1 MTKNKKAKILA
12 AVVCASTVLAL
23 HPVDTAK
30 AAPTLAPVSAPT
42 VTLNGNSYGVSTQ
55 GLFDDLGGL
64 LEGVGDLV
72 GGDVLEPILKG
83 LTETVDALN
92 VKVGVLGGL
101 LGVQIGEDG
110 SPIIINNSYVI
121 GSGDKNFEHM
131 VVGEG
136 GKFVANKDGSFGTLK
151 IPYDP
156 NTMKDEDGYLG
167 KEENYVFHVDKDT
180 GYIYASDG
188 NFKTDVEGNVTAG
201 TYNGIKIS
209 KVDAASGTDKAGDIK
224 LGDINVTSMQNKL
237 DTMKTYTAG
246 NGIEFGQDGMSTL
259 AEGDVP
265 ISIKTGAGLKID
277 ADNSVAIQLKGDE
290 QNLAVDKANGLSL
303 NDTLKD
309 IKSINNVT
317 IQKNQ
322 DDHYLFGDID
332 VTAINTRTSHMSVD
346 STGTTVF
353 DGDVSSTVK
362 GKTYTLQGLGAAV
375 DGLKTGS
382 GSAVMEGWQYDKD
395 TNTATVGDGVV
406 IDGKNKNI
414 TGANGE
420 KVTVNGVNVEN
431 DTEKGYIVGDVNI
444 TDLNNRTSNITGT
457 TGEDKKDTQFAGD
470 VISGDGSSL
479 DTVADKVQNIQV
491 DENGNIIGGIAGWQ
505 YDKTTNTAT
514 VANTVKVDGNEK
526 NIYSDD
532 GNVKLNGVELSNSA
546 DGYMVGNVN
555 VSVVQKDVD
564 SVKDKTQ
571 HITADKNGTHFD
583 GNITASGDV
592 TTGKGSSL
600 DEVSDKLDAINGWDD
615 DGNLIANKIAGWEYD
630 EKTGT
635 ATIAGSIN
643 INKNGTISATTNAD
657 SYLDLKQDY
666 TELGYGDNKIHLD
679 ENGIGL
685 EAGENTSTTVTD
697 GKVETTVGNTTVTT
711 TQDGTKFDN
720 GESSTVVDG
729 GNITTDNITTDN
741 ITTDNITTSTITA
754 GNGNFTVDK
763 DGNVTSGS
771 VNGVQ
776 IGTNGKGDIIINGTD
791 NNGEVII
798 NGSNISSSTE
808 NIAGIDRVEDGEN
821 STTVIENN
829 TTIDNQG
836 NLNTVN
842 GNFEHQITVGGEN
855 GTLITNKDVT
865 INKGTENEISLSQMG
880 KVDNIDKELQ
890 SNSNYDGTV
899 VGGLNAEA
907 NIRREQ
913 VSVLNNRVNSLENRI
928 GNVEERIDKVGAMA
942 AAIANLR
949 TMGYDPEAPTE
960 IAVGIGQ
967 YRSETGLALGVF
979 HYPNEDFML
988 SASLSTSGDEVMG
1001 GIGATWKLGRKSE
1014 AEKAQDIE
1022 TKRLKKAEEMKIAAQ
1037 KSKVEAQKERHA
1049 KMLEE
1054 RQNHKTA

>member
-1 MTKNKKAKILA
+1 MTKNKRAKILA

-23 HPVDTAK
+23 HPVDTAR
-30 AAPTLAPVSAPT
+30 AASPSAPVSAPT
-42 VTLNGNSYGVSTQ
+42 VTLNGETYGVPTQ
-55 GLFDDLGGL
+55 GRSGGILDDLGDL
-64 LEGVGDLV
+64 IGDLGGTV
-72 GGDVLEPILKG
+72 SGDVLKPIFEG
-83 LTETVDALN
+83 LTETIDALD

-101 LGVQIGEDG
+101 LGVKIGEDG
-110 SPIIINNSYVI
+110 KPILINNSYVI
-121 GSGDKNFEHM
+121 GSGNKDFEHM

-151 IPYDP
+151 NPYDP
-156 NTMKDEDGYLG
+156 NTMTGDYLD
-167 KEENYVFHVDKDT
+167 KEENYVFHVDKNT
-180 GYIYASDG
+180 GYIYASAG
-188 NFKTDVEGNVTAG
+188 NFKTDKDGNVTAG

-209 KVDAASGTDKAGDIK
+209 KVEKASEIDGAGDIK
-224 LGDINVTSMQNKL
+224 LDDINVTSMQKKL
-237 DTMKTYTAG
+237 NTMKTYTASD
-246 NGIEFGQDGMSTL
+246 GIKFGQGNVN
-259 AEGDVP
+259 EDVP
-265 ISIKTGAGLKID
+265 ISVKTGYGLKID
-277 ADNSVAIQLKGDE
+277 TDDNNSVAIQLKKDE
-290 QNLAVDKANGLSL
+290 QNLEVDKDGLSL
-303 NDTLKD
+303 KKTLKD
-309 IKSINNVT
+309 INSINDVT
-317 IQKNQ
+317 VQKDKNN
-322 DDHYLFGDID
+322 HYLFGGID
-332 VTAINTRTSHMSVD
+332 VTAINTKTSHMSVD
-346 STGTTVF
+346 DTGTTIF
-353 DGDVSSTVK
+353 DGDVSSTV
-362 GKTYTLQGLGAAV
+362 GEKTYTLQGLGATV
-375 DGLKTGS
+375 DSLKAGG
-382 GSAVMEGWQYDKD
+382 GSATMEGWQYDKD
-395 TNTATVGDGVV
+395 TNTATVADGVV

-414 TGANGE
+414 TGADGE
-420 KVTVNGVNVEN
+420 KVTVNGVNIEN
-431 DTEKGYIVGDVNI
+431 NTQKEYIVGDVNI

-457 TGEDKKDTQFAGD
+457 TGEDNKDTQFVGD

-491 DENGNIIGGIAGWQ
+491 DKNGNIIGGIAGWQ
-505 YDKTTNTAT
+505 YDEGTNTAT
-514 VANTVKVDGNEK
+514 LANSVKVDGNEK
-526 NIYSDD
+526 NIYSDE
-532 GNVKLNGVELSNSA
+532 GNVKLNGVEVKGNET
-546 DGYMVGNVN
+546 DGYQVGNVN

-564 SVKDKTQ
+564 IVKDKTQ
-571 HITADKNGTHFD
+571 HITVDENGTHFD

-600 DEVSDKLDAINGWDD
+600 DEVSSKLDAINGWDE

-630 EKTGT
+630 EETGT

-643 INKNGTISATTNAD
+643 IDKSGTISSVANSD

-685 EAGENTSTTVTD
+685 GAGENTSTTITD

-720 GESSTVVDG
+720 GESSTVIDG
-729 GNITTDNITTDN
+729 GNITTDN

-776 IGTNGKGDIIINGTD
+776 IGINERGDIIINGGTE

-798 NGSNISSSTE
+798 NGSNISDSTE
-808 NIAGIDRVEDGEN
+808 NVAGIDRVENGEN
-821 STTVIENN
+821 STTIIEGN

-836 NLNTVN
+836 NMNTVN
-842 GNFEHQITVGGEN
+842 GNFKNQVTVGGEN
-855 GTLITNKDVT
+855 GTVITNKEVT

-890 SNSNYDGTV
+890 TNSKYDGTV

-913 VSVLNNRVNSLENRI
+913 VSVLNNRVNSLENRMS
-928 GNVEERIDKVGAMA
+928 NVEERIDKVGAMA

-960 IAVGIGQ
+960 IAVGIG
-967 YRSETGLALGVF
+967 
-979 HYPNEDFML
+979 
-988 SASLSTSGDEVMG
+988 
-1001 GIGATWKLGRKSE
+1001 ATWKLGRKSKIGV
-1014 AEKAQDIE
+1014 EKAQDIE
-1022 TKRLKKAEEMKIAAQ
+1022 PKRLKKAEEMKLAAQ
-1037 KSKVEAQKERHA
+1037 KSKVEAQKERHD

-1054 RQNHKTA
+1054 RQNHKNA

>member
-1 MTKNKKAKILA
+1 MTKNKKAKILT

-30 AAPTLAPVSAPT
+30 AAPTSAPVSAPT
-42 VTLNGNSYGVSTQ
+42 VTLDGNSYGVSTQ
-55 GLFDDLGGL
+55 GILGG
-64 LEGVGDLV
+64 
-72 GGDVLEPILKG
+72 ILDDIG
-83 LTETVDALN
+83 NLTGTITADALD
-92 VKVGVLGGL
+92 VKVGALYGL
-101 LGVQIGEDG
+101 LGIQIGEDG
-110 SPIIINNSYVI
+110 NPIIVNNSYVI
-121 GSGDKNFEHM
+121 GSGSKDFEHM

-151 IPYDP
+151 NPYDP
-156 NTMKDEDGYLG
+156 DTMTGNYLD
-167 KEENYVFHVDKDT
+167 KEGNYVFHVDKDT

-188 NFKTDVEGNVTAG
+188 KFKTDKDGNISASGGKFKTDVNGNVTAG
-201 TYNGIKIS
+201 TYNEVKIS
-209 KVDAASGTDKAGDIK
+209 KVDVTSGAENAGDIK
-224 LGDINVTSMQNKL
+224 LGDINVSKMQNRVNEL
-237 DTMKTYTAG
+237 KTYTAG
-246 NGIEFGQDGMSTL
+246 EGIDIQDTGRNG
-259 AEGDVP
+259 GDQT
-265 ISIKTGAGLKID
+265 ISVKTGAGLKID
-277 ADNSVAIQLKGDE
+277 TADKNSVAIKLKGGE
-290 QNLAVDKANGLSL
+290 QNLVVDKANGLSL
-303 NDTLKD
+303 NNTLKN
-309 IKSINNVT
+309 IQSINDVT
-317 IQKNQ
+317 IEKNQ
-322 DDHYLFGDID
+322 EDHYLFGGID
-332 VTAINTRTSHMSVD
+332 VTAINTKTSHMSVD
-346 STGTTVF
+346 DTGTTVF
-353 DGDVSSTVK
+353 DGDVSSTVN
-362 GKTYTLQGLGAAV
+362 GKKYTLQGLGAAV
-375 DGLKTGS
+375 DGLKNGG
-382 GSAVMEGWQYDKD
+382 GSATMEGWQYDKD

-431 DTEKGYIVGDVNI
+431 DKQKGYIVGNVNI
-444 TDLNNRTSNITGT
+444 TDLNNKTSNIKGT

-491 DENGNIIGGIAGWQ
+491 DKNGNIIGGIAGWQ

-514 VANTVKVDGNEK
+514 VANNVKVDGNEK
-526 NIYSDD
+526 NIYSDK

-546 DGYMVGNVN
+546 DGYMVGDVN

-600 DEVSDKLDAINGWDD
+600 DAVSEKLDTINGWDD
-615 DGNLIANKIAGWEYD
+615 DGNLIANKIAGWEYN

-711 TQDGTKFDN
+711 TQGGTKFDN
-720 GESSTVVDG
+720 GESSTVIDG
-729 GNITTDNITTDN
+729 GDITTDNITTD
-741 ITTDNITTSTITA
+741 TITA
-754 GNGNFTVDK
+754 GNGHFTVDK

-771 VNGVQ
+771 INGVQ
-776 IGTNGKGDIIINGTD
+776 IGTNEKGDIIINGGTD
-791 NNGEVII
+791 NKGEVII

-808 NIAGIDRVEDGEN
+808 NVAGIDRVEDGEN

-967 YRSETGLALGVF
+967 YKSETGLALGVF

-1001 GIGATWKLGRKSE
+1001 GIGATWKLGRKTE

>member
-1 MTKNKKAKILA
+1 
-12 AVVCASTVLAL
+12 
-23 HPVDTAK
+23 
-30 AAPTLAPVSAPT
+30 
-42 VTLNGNSYGVSTQ
+42 
-55 GLFDDLGGL
+55 
-64 LEGVGDLV
+64 
-72 GGDVLEPILKG
+72 
-83 LTETVDALN
+83 
-92 VKVGVLGGL
+92 
-101 LGVQIGEDG
+101 
-110 SPIIINNSYVI
+110 
-121 GSGDKNFEHM
+121 
-131 VVGEG
+131 
-136 GKFVANKDGSFGTLK
+136 
-151 IPYDP
+151 
-156 NTMKDEDGYLG
+156 
-167 KEENYVFHVDKDT
+167 
-180 GYIYASDG
+180 
-188 NFKTDVEGNVTAG
+188 
-201 TYNGIKIS
+201 
-209 KVDAASGTDKAGDIK
+209 
-224 LGDINVTSMQNKL
+224 
-237 DTMKTYTAG
+237 
-246 NGIEFGQDGMSTL
+246 
-259 AEGDVP
+259 
-265 ISIKTGAGLKID
+265 
-277 ADNSVAIQLKGDE
+277 
-290 QNLAVDKANGLSL
+290 
-303 NDTLKD
+303 
-309 IKSINNVT
+309 
-317 IQKNQ
+317 
-322 DDHYLFGDID
+322 
-332 VTAINTRTSHMSVD
+332 
-346 STGTTVF
+346 
-353 DGDVSSTVK
+353 
-362 GKTYTLQGLGAAV
+362 
-375 DGLKTGS
+375 
-382 GSAVMEGWQYDKD
+382 
-395 TNTATVGDGVV
+395 
-406 IDGKNKNI
+406 
-414 TGANGE
+414 
-420 KVTVNGVNVEN
+420 
-431 DTEKGYIVGDVNI
+431 
-444 TDLNNRTSNITGT
+444 
-457 TGEDKKDTQFAGD
+457 
-470 VISGDGSSL
+470 
-479 DTVADKVQNIQV
+479 
-491 DENGNIIGGIAGWQ
+491 
-505 YDKTTNTAT
+505 
-514 VANTVKVDGNEK
+514 
-526 NIYSDD
+526 
-532 GNVKLNGVELSNSA
+532 
-546 DGYMVGNVN
+546 
-555 VSVVQKDVD
+555 
-564 SVKDKTQ
+564 
-571 HITADKNGTHFD
+571 
-583 GNITASGDV
+583 V

-600 DEVSDKLDAINGWDD
+600 DKVSEKLDTINGWDE

-630 EKTGT
+630 EETGT

-720 GESSTVVDG
+720 GESSTVIDG
-729 GNITTDNITTDN
+729 GNITTDN

-776 IGTNGKGDIIINGTD
+776 IGTNEKGDIIINGTD

-967 YRSETGLALGVF
+967 YKSETGLALGVF

-1001 GIGATWKLGRKSE
+1001 GIGATWKLGRKTE

>member
-42 VTLNGNSYGVSTQ
+42 VTLDGNSYGVSTQ
-55 GLFDDLGGL
+55 GGLLGGI
-64 LEGVGDLV
+64 GDLI
-72 GGDVLEPILKG
+72 GGLGDETLKDIFNG
-83 LTETVDALN
+83 LTDTINALK
-92 VKVGVLGGL
+92 VKVGVLDGL
-101 LGVQIGEDG
+101 LGVQIGDNGELK
-110 SPIIINNSYVI
+110 ITNNSFVI
-121 GSGDKNFEHM
+121 GSGSGDFEHM

-136 GKFVANKDGSFGTLK
+136 GRFVANKDGSFGTLLN
-151 IPYDP
+151 PYNPD
-156 NTMKDEDGYLG
+156 TMTGADLNNKD
-167 KEENYVFHVDKDT
+167 NYVFHADVD
-180 GYIYASDG
+180 
-188 NFKTDVEGNVTAG
+188 GNVTAG
-201 TYNGIKIS
+201 TYNGVEIS
-209 KVDAASGTDKAGDIK
+209 KVDVASEADKVGDIK
-224 LGDINVTSMQNKL
+224 LDKINVTSMQNKL

-246 NGIEFGQDGMSTL
+246 NGIEFGKDGVTTL
-259 AEGDVP
+259 DDGDVP
-265 ISIKTGAGLKID
+265 ISIKTGTGLKID
-277 ADNSVAIQLKGDE
+277 TDNSVAIKLKEGE
-290 QNLAVDKANGLSL
+290 KNLVVDKDSGLSL
-303 NDTLKD
+303 NNTLKN
-309 IKSINNVT
+309 IESINDVA
-317 IQKNQ
+317 IKNQ
-322 DDHYLFGDID
+322 GGRYFFGGID
-332 VTAINTRTSHMSVD
+332 VTDIDTRTSKMSVD
-346 STGTTVF
+346 STGTTDF
-353 DGDVSSTVK
+353 KGDVSSTVNGQK
-362 GKTYTLQGLGAAV
+362 YTLQGLGTAV
-375 DGLKTGS
+375 DDLKNGS
-382 GSAVMEGWQYDKD
+382 GSATMEGWQYDKD
-395 TNTATVGDGVV
+395 TNTATVGNGVV

-420 KVTVNGVNVEN
+420 KVTVNGVNVEK
-431 DTEKGYIVGDVNI
+431 DTQKGYIVGDVNI
-444 TDLNNRTSNITGT
+444 TDLNNKTSNIKGT
-457 TGEDKKDTQFAGD
+457 DKKDTQFAGD

-479 DTVADKVQNIQV
+479 DTVADKVQNIKV

-526 NIYSDD
+526 NIYSDA
-532 GNVKLNGVELSNSA
+532 GKVKLNGVELSNSA
-546 DGYMVGNVN
+546 DGYMVGDVN
-555 VSVVQKDVD
+555 VTEI
-564 SVKDKTQ
+564 KTNTQ
-571 HITADKNGTHFD
+571 
-583 GNITASGDV
+583 NITAKGEDTNFKGDV

-600 DEVSDKLDAINGWDD
+600 DAVSKKLDTINGWDPE
-615 DGNLIANKIAGWEYD
+615 GNLIANKIAGWEYD

-635 ATIAGSIN
+635 ATIVGSIN

-657 SYLDLKQDY
+657 SYLDLKDDY

-679 ENGIGL
+679 ESGIGL

-720 GESSTVVDG
+720 GESSTVIDG
-729 GNITTDNITTDN
+729 GD
-741 ITTDNITTSTITA
+741 ITTSTITA
-754 GNGNFTVDK
+754 GNGKFTVDK

-776 IGTNGKGDIIINGTD
+776 IGTNEKGDIIINGTN

-1001 GIGATWKLGRKSE
+1001 GIGATWKLGRKTE

-1022 TKRLKKAEEMKIAAQ
+1022 KKRLKKAEEMKIAAQ

>member
-1 MTKNKKAKILA
+1 MAKNKKAQILA

-42 VTLNGNSYGVSTQ
+42 VTLDGNSYGVSTQ
-55 GLFDDLGGL
+55 GILDGL
-64 LEGVGDLV
+64 LDGLGVGAV
-72 GGDVLEPILKG
+72 TSDVLEPILEK
-83 LTETVDALN
+83 LTATVEALH
-92 VKVGVLGGL
+92 VKVGALDGL
-101 LGVQIGEDG
+101 LGVQIGDDG
-110 SPIIINNSYVI
+110 ELKIINNSYVI
-121 GSGDKNFEHM
+121 GSGSDDFEHM
-131 VVGEG
+131 VVGKG
-136 GKFVANKDGSFGTLK
+136 GKFVANIDGSFGTLK
-151 IPYDP
+151 NTYDP
-156 NTMKDEDGYLG
+156 GTMTGDYLG
-167 KEENYVFHVDKDT
+167 KEENYVFHADVD
-180 GYIYASDG
+180 
-188 NFKTDVEGNVTAG
+188 GNVTAG

-209 KVDAASGTDKAGDIK
+209 KVDADAASETDSIGDIK
-224 LGDINVTSMQNKL
+224 LDDINVSKMQNRVNEL
-237 DTMKTYTAG
+237 KTYTAG
-246 NGIEFGQDGMSTL
+246 EGIDIQNTGGNDGDQT
-259 AEGDVP
+259 
-265 ISIKTGAGLKID
+265 ISVKTGAGLKID
-277 ADNSVAIQLKGDE
+277 TADKNSVAIKLKEGE
-290 QNLAVDKANGLSL
+290 KNLAVDESGLSL
-303 NDTLKD
+303 NKALE
-309 IKSINNVT
+309 
-317 IQKNQ
+317 
-322 DDHYLFGDID
+322 
-332 VTAINTRTSHMSVD
+332 VD
-346 STGTTVF
+346 
-353 DGDVSSTVK
+353 
-362 GKTYTLQGLGAAV
+362 
-375 DGLKTGS
+375 
-382 GSAVMEGWQYDKD
+382 
-395 TNTATVGDGVV
+395 
-406 IDGKNKNI
+406 
-414 TGANGE
+414 
-420 KVTVNGVNVEN
+420 TVNGVNINKTGEGEYVFGNVNVSTINNKTQNITSAESGNTTFTGKITATDDVVAGENSLNDLAGKVANATTYTEGNGVEFTGEGKEKAIN
-431 DTEKGYIVGDVNI
+431 VKLKDGEENLNVDGSGLSLNKELKVDTVNGVNINKTGEGEYVFGDVNVSTI
-444 TDLNNRTSNITGT
+444 NKKTQNITSAESGNT
-457 TGEDKKDTQFAGD
+457 TFTGKITADDVVAGENSLNDLAGKVANATTYTEGNGVEITGEGKEKD
-470 VISGDGSSL
+470 I
-479 DTVADKVQNIQV
+479 
-491 DENGNIIGGIAGWQ
+491 
-505 YDKTTNTAT
+505 
-514 VANTVKVDGNEK
+514 
-526 NIYSDD
+526 
-532 GNVKLNGVELSNSA
+532 NVKLKDGEENLNVDGSGLSLNKALKVDTVNGVNINKTETG
-546 DGYMVGNVN
+546 DYVFGDVN

-571 HITADKNGTHFD
+571 HITADENGTHFD

-600 DEVSDKLDAINGWDD
+600 DKVSEKLDTINGWDE

-630 EKTGT
+630 EETGT

-720 GESSTVVDG
+720 GESSTVIDG
-729 GNITTDNITTDN
+729 GNITTDN

-776 IGTNGKGDIIINGTD
+776 IGTNEKGDIIINGTD

-967 YRSETGLALGVF
+967 YKSETGLALGVF

-1001 GIGATWKLGRKSE
+1001 GIGATWKLGRKTE

>member
-42 VTLNGNSYGVSTQ
+42 VTLDGNSYGVSTQ
-55 GLFDDLGGL
+55 GLLGDLGDLIG
-64 LEGVGDLV
+64 GVGDLV
-72 GGDVLEPILKG
+72 GGDVLEPIFEG
-83 LTETVDALN
+83 LTNAIEALD
-92 VKVGVLGGL
+92 VKVGALGGL
-101 LGVQIGEDG
+101 LGVKIGEDG

-121 GSGDKNFEHM
+121 GSGSEDFEHM
-131 VVGEG
+131 VVGKD

-151 IPYDP
+151 DPYNPD
-156 NTMKDEDGYLG
+156 TMTGDYLDNEG
-167 KEENYVFHVDKDT
+167 NYLFHVDKAT

-188 NFKTDVEGNVTAG
+188 NFKTDADGNVTAG

-209 KVDAASGTDKAGDIK
+209 KVDAASGTDNAGDIK
-224 LGDINVTSMQNKL
+224 LDDINVTSMQNKL
-237 DTMKTYTAG
+237 NTMKTYTAG
-246 NGIEFGQDGMSTL
+246 NGIEFGQDDMTTL
-259 AEGDVP
+259 ADGDVP

-277 ADNSVAIQLKGDE
+277 TADNNSVAIQLKAGE

-309 IKSINNVT
+309 IQSINDVT
-317 IQKNQ
+317 VQKDQNN
-322 DDHYLFGDID
+322 HYLFGGID

-346 STGTTVF
+346 DTGTTVF
-353 DGDVSSTVK
+353 DGDVSSTVG

-375 DGLKTGS
+375 DGLATGS

-395 TNTATVGDGVV
+395 TNTATVADGVV

-431 DTEKGYIVGDVNI
+431 DTQKGYIVGDVNI

-457 TGEDKKDTQFAGD
+457 TGEDNKDTQFAGD

-514 VANTVKVDGNEK
+514 VANTVKVDGDEK
-526 NIYSDD
+526 NIYSDE
-532 GNVKLNGVELSNSA
+532 GNVKLNGVEVKGNET
-546 DGYMVGNVN
+546 DGYQVGNVN

-571 HITADKNGTHFD
+571 HITADENGTHFD

-600 DEVSDKLDAINGWDD
+600 DEVSDKLDTINGWDE

-630 EKTGT
+630 EETGT

-741 ITTDNITTSTITA
+741 ITTSTITA

-776 IGTNGKGDIIINGTD
+776 IGTNEKGDIIINGTD

-842 GNFEHQITVGGEN
+842 GNFAHQITVGGEN

-1001 GIGATWKLGRKSE
+1001 GIGATWKLGRKSKTE

>member
-1 MTKNKKAKILA
+1 M
-12 AVVCASTVLAL
+12 
-23 HPVDTAK
+23 
-30 AAPTLAPVSAPT
+30 
-42 VTLNGNSYGVSTQ
+42 
-55 GLFDDLGGL
+55 
-64 LEGVGDLV
+64 E
-72 GGDVLEPILKG
+72 
-83 LTETVDALN
+83 
-92 VKVGVLGGL
+92 
-101 LGVQIGEDG
+101 
-110 SPIIINNSYVI
+110 
-121 GSGDKNFEHM
+121 
-131 VVGEG
+131 
-136 GKFVANKDGSFGTLK
+136 
-151 IPYDP
+151 
-156 NTMKDEDGYLG
+156 
-167 KEENYVFHVDKDT
+167 
-180 GYIYASDG
+180 
-188 NFKTDVEGNVTAG
+188 
-201 TYNGIKIS
+201 
-209 KVDAASGTDKAGDIK
+209 
-224 LGDINVTSMQNKL
+224 
-237 DTMKTYTAG
+237 
-246 NGIEFGQDGMSTL
+246 
-259 AEGDVP
+259 
-265 ISIKTGAGLKID
+265 
-277 ADNSVAIQLKGDE
+277 
-290 QNLAVDKANGLSL
+290 
-303 NDTLKD
+303 
-309 IKSINNVT
+309 
-317 IQKNQ
+317 
-322 DDHYLFGDID
+322 
-332 VTAINTRTSHMSVD
+332 
-346 STGTTVF
+346 
-353 DGDVSSTVK
+353 VK
-362 GKTYTLQGLGAAV
+362 G
-375 DGLKTGS
+375 
-382 GSAVMEGWQYDKD
+382 
-395 TNTATVGDGVV
+395 
-406 IDGKNKNI
+406 
-414 TGANGE
+414 
-420 KVTVNGVNVEN
+420 
-431 DTEKGYIVGDVNI
+431 
-444 TDLNNRTSNITGT
+444 
-457 TGEDKKDTQFAGD
+457 
-470 VISGDGSSL
+470 
-479 DTVADKVQNIQV
+479 
-491 DENGNIIGGIAGWQ
+491 
-505 YDKTTNTAT
+505 
-514 VANTVKVDGNEK
+514 NET
-526 NIYSDD
+526 
-532 GNVKLNGVELSNSA
+532 

-555 VSVVQKDVD
+555 VSTINY
-564 SVKDKTQ
+564 KTQ
-571 HITADKNGTHFD
+571 HITADEKGTHFE

-592 TTGKGSSL
+592 TTGKGNSL
-600 DEVSDKLDAINGWDD
+600 DEVSDKLNSVVDENGQIIGD
-615 DGNLIANKIAGWEYD
+615 IAGWEYD

-754 GNGNFTVDK
+754 GNGNFKVDK

-776 IGTNGKGDIIINGTD
+776 IGTNEKGDIIINGTD

-1001 GIGATWKLGRKSE
+1001 GIGATWKLGRKSKTE

-1022 TKRLKKAEEMKIAAQ
+1022 TKRLKKAEEMKLAAQ

>member
-42 VTLNGNSYGVSTQ
+42 VTLDGNSYGVSTQ
-55 GLFDDLGGL
+55 GILDGILGDIGNL
-64 LEGVGDLV
+64 TGNITADTLQ
-72 GGDVLEPILKG
+72 PILQE
-83 LTETVDALN
+83 LTKTVDALH
-92 VKVGVLGGL
+92 VKVGALDGL
-101 LGVQIGEDG
+101 LGVQIGDNGKVE
-110 SPIIINNSYVI
+110 ITNNSYVI
-121 GSGDKNFEHM
+121 GNGSDDFEHM
-131 VVGEG
+131 VVGKG

-151 IPYDP
+151 DPYDP
-156 NTMKDEDGYLG
+156 NTMTGDYLD
-167 KEENYVFHVDKDT
+167 KEENYVFH
-180 GYIYASDG
+180 
-188 NFKTDVEGNVTAG
+188 TDEGGNVTAG
-201 TYNGIKIS
+201 TYNGINIS
-209 KVDAASGTDKAGDIK
+209 KVKDGDGVGDIK
-224 LGDINVTSMQNKL
+224 LDDINVTSMQKKL

-246 NGIEFGQDGMSTL
+246 NGIEFGQDGITTL
-259 AEGDVP
+259 ADGDVP

-277 ADNSVAIQLKGDE
+277 TADNNSVAIQLKKDE
-290 QNLAVDKANGLSL
+290 QNLNVNKDGLSL
-303 NDTLKD
+303 NTTLEG
-309 IKSINNVT
+309 IKSINDVT
-317 IQKNQ
+317 VQKGKNN
-322 DDHYLFGDID
+322 HYLFGDID
-332 VTAINTRTSHMSVD
+332 VTAINNKTSRMSVD
-346 STGTTVF
+346 KTGKTMF
-353 DGDVSSTVK
+353 DGDVSSTV
-362 GKTYTLQGLGAAV
+362 GEKTYTLQKLGETV
-375 DGLKTGS
+375 DGLKAGG
-382 GSAVMEGWQYDKD
+382 GSATMEGWQYDKD
-395 TNTATVGDGVV
+395 TNTATVADGVV
-406 IDGKNKNI
+406 IDGKSKNI
-414 TGANGE
+414 TGADGE
-420 KVTVNGVNVEN
+420 KVTVNGVNIEN
-431 DTEKGYIVGDVNI
+431 NTQKGYIVGDVNI

-457 TGEDKKDTQFAGD
+457 TGEDNKDTQFAGD

-505 YDKTTNTAT
+505 YDEGTNTAT
-514 VANTVKVDGNEK
+514 LANSVKVDGDEK
-526 NIYSDD
+526 NIYSDE
-532 GNVKLNGVELSNSA
+532 GNVKLNGVEVKGNET
-546 DGYMVGNVN
+546 DGYQVGNVN

-564 SVKDKTQ
+564 IVKDKTQ
-571 HITADKNGTHFD
+571 HITVDENGTHFD

-600 DEVSDKLDAINGWDD
+600 DEVSSKLDAINGWDE

-630 EKTGT
+630 EETGT

-720 GESSTVVDG
+720 GESSTVIDG
-729 GNITTDNITTDN
+729 GNITTDN

-776 IGTNGKGDIIINGTD
+776 IGTNEKGDIIINGTD

-988 SASLSTSGDEVMG
+988 SASLSTSSDEVMG
-1001 GIGATWKLGRKSE
+1001 GIGATWKLGRKSKTE

-1022 TKRLKKAEEMKIAAQ
+1022 TKRLKKAEEMKLAAQ

-1054 RQNHKTA
+1054 RQNHKNA

>member
-1 MTKNKKAKILA
+1 MAKNKKAQILA

-42 VTLNGNSYGVSTQ
+42 VTLDGNSYGVSTQ
-55 GLFDDLGGL
+55 GLLDGI
-64 LEGVGDLV
+64 GDLIGGIGDTV
-72 GGDVLEPILKG
+72 SGDVLKPILTG
-83 LTETVDALN
+83 LTNTVEALN

-110 SPIIINNSYVI
+110 RPILINNSYVI
-121 GSGDKNFEHM
+121 GSGDGNFEHM

-151 IPYDP
+151 YPYNPD
-156 NTMKDEDGYLG
+156 TMKNGYLDDE
-167 KEENYVFHVDKDT
+167 KNYVFHVDKDK
-180 GYIYASDG
+180 GSIYASDG
-188 NFKTDVEGNVTAG
+188 KFKTDKDGNISASDGKFKTNAEGNVTAG
-201 TYNGIKIS
+201 TYNGVEIS
-209 KVDAASGTDKAGDIK
+209 KVAATSGADKAGDIK
-224 LGDINVTSMQNKL
+224 LG
-237 DTMKTYTAG
+237 
-246 NGIEFGQDGMSTL
+246 
-259 AEGDVP
+259 
-265 ISIKTGAGLKID
+265 
-277 ADNSVAIQLKGDE
+277 
-290 QNLAVDKANGLSL
+290 
-303 NDTLKD
+303 
-309 IKSINNVT
+309 
-317 IQKNQ
+317 
-322 DDHYLFGDID
+322 
-332 VTAINTRTSHMSVD
+332 
-346 STGTTVF
+346 
-353 DGDVSSTVK
+353 
-362 GKTYTLQGLGAAV
+362 
-375 DGLKTGS
+375 
-382 GSAVMEGWQYDKD
+382 
-395 TNTATVGDGVV
+395 
-406 IDGKNKNI
+406 NI
-414 TGANGE
+414 
-420 KVTVNGVNVEN
+420 
-431 DTEKGYIVGDVNI
+431 NI
-444 TDLNNRTSNITGT
+444 TDLNNRTSNITAT
-457 TGEDKKDTQFAGD
+457 TGEGNKDTQFAGD
-470 VISGDGSSL
+470 VKTGKGNSL
-479 DTVADKVQNIQV
+479 DTVANKVKNIQV
-491 DENGNIIGGIAGWQ
+491 DEDGNIIANKIAGWQ
-505 YDKTTNTAT
+505 YDEATNTAT

-526 NIYSDD
+526 NIYSDE

-555 VSVVQKDVD
+555 VSTINNKTQNITSAESGNTTFTGKITADDVVAGGNSLNDLAGKVANATTYTEGNGVEFTGEGKEKAINVKLKDGEENLKVDESGLSLNKALKVDTVNGVNINKTEEGDYVFGDVNVSVVQKDVD

-571 HITADKNGTHFD
+571 HITADENGTHFD

-600 DEVSDKLDAINGWDD
+600 DKVSEKLDTINGWDE

-630 EKTGT
+630 EETGT

-720 GESSTVVDG
+720 GESSTVIDG
-729 GNITTDNITTDN
+729 GNITTDN

-776 IGTNGKGDIIINGTD
+776 IGTNEKGDIIINGTD

-967 YRSETGLALGVF
+967 YKSETGLALGVF

-1001 GIGATWKLGRKSE
+1001 GIGATWKLGRKTE

-1054 RQNHKTA
+1054 RQNHKTV